1 MPELPEV
8 ETIRLGLN
16 QELVGRNILAVEVR
30 LAKLFRGD
38 QGVLV
43 GAKILDITRRA
54 KLLIWRLEK
63 SWLLI
68 HLKMTG
74 QLIFVPNSKT
84 NQLVIGGHPD
94 IAYDQPPPHRH
105 THITIK
111 FNHGTLY
118 FNDLRQFGWFKILHS
133 AEELKNELAKYGPE
147 YDWPE
152 FNLTYWR
159 SILGSPLKTGR
170 SRIKQVLLDQS
181 LIAGIGN
188 IYSDEILFEAGVLPK
203 RLAGELSEEEAARLY
218 RSIPKILK
226 LALRYGG
233 TSSSDYRQL
242 DGSRGAFLS
251 LAKVY
256 GRAGRP
262 CKVCATTIERVKVA
276 GRSSCYCPTCQR

>member
-8 ETIRLGLN
+8 ETIRLGLS
-16 QELVGRNILAVEVR
+16 QELVGRDILAVEVR

-38 QGVLV
+38 KGVLV

-170 SRIKQVLLDQS
+170 SRIKQVLLDQA
-181 LIAGIGN
+181 LIAGIAN
-188 IYSDEILFEAGVLPK
+188 IYSDEILFAAGVLPT
-203 RLAGELSEEEAARLY
+203 RLAGELSQQEAARLY
-218 RSIPKILK
+218 RSIPKILN